1 MLRNLLIKTTMRDFH
16 TPMIKFIGKRHPN
29 NKHLG
34 INQNDNKTVQTE
46 TIEKEKISPNS
57 TSS

>member
-1 MLRNLLIKTTMRDFH
+1 MLRNLLIRSTMRDIH

-34 INQNDNKTVQTE
+34 INQTDNKTIQTDSV
-46 TIEKEKISPNS
+46 EKEKISPNS
-57 TSS
+57 TAS